1 MGNFKPFYGNSVKFY
16 ENKKAK
22 AIKNIEKKEA
32 EIKVEKEV
40 IVECDKAIAEIKNN
54 ENK

>member
-1 MGNFKPFYGNSVKFY
+1 MGNLKPFYGNSVKFY

-22 AIKNIEKKEA
+22 AVTKIEELKK
-32 EIKVEKEV
+32 V
-40 IVECDKAIAEIKNN
+40 IVECDKAIAEIKEN